1 MKTFDLILTKNFKLS
16 EFLVTN
22 QKFDNFEL
30 SYRTFQNIC
39 KLVCLLQDLRD
50 FIGVPVI
57 ITSGYRPETLNA
69 MVDGVKNSFHL
80 CGSAADVFISNREK
94 YNAAVQY
101 LTIRFN
107 QDDSIAE
114 FLCCPEKQWFHIS
127 LNCHERKNKHVINLN
142 YY

>member
-1 MKTFDLILTKNFKLS
+1 MKTFDIQLSKNFKLS
-16 EFLVTN
+16 EFCTTSKDYDYFV
-22 QKFDNFEL
+22 L

-39 KLVCLLQDLRD
+39 HLVSLLQDLRD

-80 CGSAADVFISNREK
+80 CGSAADVFIPKRDD
-94 YNAAVQY
+94 YNKAVKY
-101 LTIRFN
+101 LTTRFN

-114 FLCCPEKQWFHIS
+114 FLCCPENQWFHIS
-127 LNCHERKNKHVINLN
+127 LNCHERPNKHIINLN